1 MFLLDTNTIIYF
13 LKGNLPPNGMKA
25 IGIIVDDRPS
35 ISVITKI
42 ELLGFNAPDATER
55 DFTDQFVE
63 GSFIL
68 NLTDAVINQTIELR
82 KQYKIKIPDAIIA
95 ATAMV
100 FNLTLIS
107 HNTDDFNK
115 ISNLQCTDPYLL

>member
-13 LKGNLPPNGMKA
+13 LKGNLPPSGMKA
-25 IGIIVDDRPS
+25 IGTIVDDRPS

-42 ELLGFNAPDATER
+42 ELLGFNAPDARER
-55 DFTDQFVE
+55 DFNDQFVE
-63 GSFIL
+63 ASFTF
-68 NLTDAVINQTIELR
+68 NLTDAIINQTIELR

-95 ATAMV
+95 ATAMD
-100 FNLTLIS
+100 FNLTLIT

-115 ISNLQCTDPYLL
+115 ISDLQCTDPHLL